1 MDIRSDRR
9 IAIVAL
15 DVVVVVGL
23 VLVGM
28 VQHGTIDQPTRVVGT
43 VTPFLAGWLVAA
55 PLTGLYDGPVGELSL
70 SSLGTAV
77 SLRRAAATWLGAA
90 NVGLVL
96 RSSPVLP
103 GGTAWAFPAVIT
115 LVGLVGLVGWR
126 GLAVAVG
133 R

>member
-1 MDIRSDRR
+1 MDLRSDRR
-9 IAIVAL
+9 LAVAAL
-15 DVVVVVGL
+15 DALVVVGL

-55 PLTGLYDGPVGELSL
+55 PLTGLYDDAGGDRSL
-70 SSLGTAV
+70 

-96 RSSPVLP
+96 RSSPALP

-115 LVGLVGLVGWR
+115 LVGLAGLVGWR
-126 GLAVAVG
+126 AVAVLVD